1 MAARKQ
7 KEGVG
12 ASFGTRRRSSEF
24 GLLKGLLFVCSLVA
38 VLAGFAFLD
47 RYVKKQTPV
56 PPDSRTIELVGDVP
70 NWVSEE
76 IKNRVYAAAL
86 VRQSSPQ
93 AADANRQDADGNVA
107 ASVQRNISQLVP
119 WLADARVQTTHNSIL
134 ISGRWRKPIAV
145 VTAGPPSARSRLQT
159 DPTSG
164 RVEADKNKFFI
175 DSDLVVLDYIPVA
188 DLPVVTVDGLEF
200 SKQAP
205 VPGKV
210 WRSDDLAAALAVLS
224 RLERMDAAVSP
235 KKPLMREIDRIDVT
249 NFNGRKNKREPHI
262 VLYTKGNTQII
273 WGAEIGA
280 WQRHL
285 ESPDDDKLAK
295 LYTFY
300 QQNGTLSGVKYINL
314 RDPRQTIY
322 LPVDKY

>member
-1 MAARKQ
+1 VAGRKQ
-7 KEGVG
+7 KEGIG
-12 ASFGTRRRSSEF
+12 TSFGTRLNRRSSVF
-24 GLLKGLLFVCSLVA
+24 GLLKGLLFICALAA

-47 RYVKKQTPV
+47 RYVKEQTPV
-56 PPDSRTIELVGDVP
+56 PPGSRTIELVGDIP

-93 AADANRQDADGNVA
+93 AAEANSEGVDENIA

-119 WLADARVQTTHNSIL
+119 WLTDVRVQTTHNSIR
-134 ISGRWRKPIAV
+134 IAGRWRKPIAL
-145 VTAGPPSARSRLQT
+145 VTADPPH
-159 DPTSG
+159 PTSG
-164 RVEADKNKFFI
+164 RVEAGKNKFFI
-175 DSDLVVLDYIPVA
+175 DADLVVLDYIPAA

-200 SKQAP
+200 DKHPSAP
-205 VPGKV
+205 GEV
-210 WRSDDLAAALAVLS
+210 WRGDDLAAALAVLS
-224 RLERMDAAVSP
+224 RLERMDAAVCP
-235 KKPLMREIDRIDVT
+235 NKPLMREIDKIDVS
-249 NFNGRKNKREPHI
+249 NFNGRKNKHEPHI
-262 VLYTKGNTQII
+262 VLYTKENTQII

-295 LYTFY
+295 LYTYY
-300 QQNGTLSGVKYINL
+300 QQYGTLSGVKYINL
-314 RDPRQTIY
+314 RDPQQTIY